1 MKKIILIS
9 ILICMGIVSH
19 AQDSK
24 FQLRAEL
31 YQQKNVFVSNNPTV
45 NGFFFPKNVG
55 FALGVERDYKKKK
68 RMRTYQTAMVGFY
81 NEVYFERVVTLET
94 NYGMSF
100 KLYKGLN
107 AGFEA
112 GVGYNRAQ
120 SSNLVSVYENN
131 KWVSKP
137 NSTDKVNRVVPSLGI
152 NLGYDFSNH
161 FSGKLPVAVS
171 FLANAN
177 LLYPYLP
184 GISPIGLNSNNKLV
198 LKYRF

>member
-1 MKKIILIS
+1 MKKIFLIIMVLS
-9 ILICMGIVSH
+9 MRFLAQ

-24 FQLRAEL
+24 IQLRAEF
-31 YQQKNVFVSNNPTV
+31 YKPKNVFEVRNPTV
-45 NGFFFPKNVG
+45 NGFHFPKNVG
-55 FALGVERDYKKKK
+55 LAFGIERDYKKKK

-100 KLYKGLN
+100 KIFKGLN

-120 SSNLVSVYENN
+120 SSNLVSVFENN
-131 KWVSKP
+131 KWISKVDG
-137 NSTDKVNRVVPSLGI
+137 SAKVNRVVPSVGL

-184 GISPIGLNSNNKLV
+184 GLAPIGLNSNNKLV

>member
-1 MKKIILIS
+1 
-9 ILICMGIVSH
+9 MGMISH

-31 YQQKNVFVSNNPTV
+31 YHQKNVFVSNNPTV

-94 NYGMSF
+94 NYGMNF
-100 KLYKGLN
+100 KIFKGLN

-137 NSTDKVNRVVPSLGI
+137 NTSEKVNRVVPSLGI

-184 GISPIGLNSNNKLV
+184 GLSPIGLNSNNKLI